1 MKRSTFTLVIPALLG
16 AAAAAHAQGPSANCI
31 ELRNDVQM
39 EQEVT
44 DANGQ
49 KSLRL
54 VPPAKVVP
62 GNHVIYTI
70 TAHNLCQK
78 PVDKVV
84 VNNPV
89 PEHLSY
95 VADSASGPGTEISYS
110 VDGRFFAKPGSLTI
124 KEADGTQRPVRGEEI
139 RSIRWVFTGALAPGQ
154 SSAVRFRAA
163 VN

>member
-1 MKRSTFTLVIPALLG
+1 MKRSTSILLPLLLG
-16 AAAAAHAQGPSANCI
+16 AAGAAHAQGPSANCI
-31 ELRNDVQM
+31 ELRNEVQM

-44 DANGQ
+44 DATGQ
-49 KSLRL
+49 KSVHLI
-54 VPPAKVVP
+54 PPAKVVP

-110 VDGRFFAKPGSLTI
+110 VDGRIFAKPGALMI
-124 KEADGTQRPVRGEEI
+124 KDADGSVRPPRDEEI
-139 RSIRWVFTGALAPGQ
+139 RSIRWMFTGALAPGQ
-154 SSAVRFRAA
+154 SSTVRFRAA

>member
-1 MKRSTFTLVIPALLG
+1 MQRHTFILALTVALAG
-16 AAAAAHAQGPSANCI
+16 VGIAQAQGPSTNCI
-31 ELRNDVQM
+31 ELRNEVQM

-49 KSLRL
+49 KSIRL

-70 TAHNLCQK
+70 TAHNLCRK

-95 VADSASGPGTEISYS
+95 VADSATGAGTEISYS
-110 VDGRFFAKPGSLTI
+110 ADGRIFAKPGALMI
-124 KEADGTQRPVRGEEI
+124 KDADGSVRAPRDEEI
-139 RSIRWVFTGALAPGQ
+139 RSIRWVFSGALAPGQ
-154 SSAVRFRAA
+154 SSSVRFRAA

>member
-1 MKRSTFTLVIPALLG
+1 MKRSISILAVPALFA
-16 AAAAAHAQGPSANCI
+16 AAAAAHAQGPANCI
-31 ELRNDVQM
+31 ELRNEVQM

-44 DANGQ
+44 DASGQ
-49 KSLRL
+49 KSVKL

-70 TAHNLCQK
+70 TAHNVCAK

-89 PEHLSY
+89 PDHLSY
-95 VADSASGPGTEISYS
+95 VADSASGPGTDISYS
-110 VDGRFFAKPGSLTI
+110 VDGKVFGKPGALMV
-124 KEADGTQRPVRGEEI
+124 KDADGSQHAARDEDI
-139 RSIRWVFTGALAPGQ
+139 RSIRWVFTGAIAPGQ